1 MNLNKTGIILLSLL
15 GTIFFSA
22 CGDDS
27 DFNGSD
33 SYITSFQLKQGDI
46 TLNASIS
53 ADQVLITAPDNL
65 SLSGAAV
72 NFVISENASIDPK
85 PETITDWDTDRSF
98 IVTAHDGTKN
108 TYNYH
113 VQRNAS
119 SLEGDIVLLTQE
131 AVEEFA
137 ALKLSQ
143 VNGNLTIGAATG
155 TDSVRSLKSLSGLK
169 AIGFS
174 LNINPTYA
182 GKNLEGFEN
191 IEKIGSL
198 QIGDVKQLKNVDF
211 PKLKSI
217 MTDLNI
223 VRGSVKYLNFP
234 ELKNIDKGLQI
245 QYTDT
250 LTSMSFPKLQSVVE
264 NVNIEASWSANKL
277 EAVNFPSLE
286 KVGGRLNVSQ
296 WQQAT
301 EVKFPVLKN
310 VVTLSVLSLAKAK
323 TVSFPQLA
331 SVYDMTVSACN
342 VLTDMDFT
350 SLKNVAGNF
359 RLENLNIENMGG
371 LKSLTSTTGEFYVSN
386 MPMLKSS
393 KEMALKSVGGRIYIS
408 GWPVL
413 EDNIDGLSS
422 LNQIGGD
429 IIISQVSFKKF
440 TGFALTKANKIS
452 LFGHNLNS
460 ITEVDL
466 RNVTMTGLELS
477 NISSAFAL
485 KGKDVCD
492 YDVTWSDCNIAS
504 LVGFKELKS
513 LNFSIYNDALT
524 EATLNIEKIG
534 NNLTFNTYYLQ
545 KASLPNL
552 KEVGGQFNLSS
563 PPKEIELPL
572 LAKLGSGNLTVSS
585 MKKFSLPAL
594 KTVEGNLTIAS
605 GNYNGDEL
613 EEISMPLLTTVN
625 GTLDVS
631 GYSNYY
637 GNTKLKNLNG
647 FSALTSVKGIKI
659 AYNTSLTDYSGLKN
673 ILSSITASSWNVTYN
688 GYNPTFQD
696 MQDGK
701 YIKP

>member
-1 MNLNKTGIILLSLL
+1 MNLNKIGIILLSLL

-33 SYITSFQLKQGDI
+33 SYISSFQLKQGDI

-53 ADQVLITAPDNL
+53 ADQILISAPDNL
-65 SLSGAAV
+65 ALSGATV
-72 NFVISENASIDPK
+72 KVILSENASIDPK

-98 IVTAHDGTKN
+98 VVTAHDGTKN

-137 ALKLSQ
+137 ALKLTQ

-155 TDSVRSLKSLSGLK
+155 ADSIHSLKSLSALK
-169 AIGFS
+169 TIGFS
-174 LNINPTYA
+174 LNIKPTYA

-264 NVNIEASWSANKL
+264 NVNIEASWSTNKL

-286 KVGGRLNVSQ
+286 KVGGKVNVSQ
-296 WQQAT
+296 WQQVT
-301 EVKFPVLKN
+301 EVKFPLLKN
-310 VVTLSVLSLAKAK
+310 AVTLSVLSLAKAT

-331 SVYDMTVSACN
+331 SVYDMTVSACY
-342 VLTDMDFT
+342 VLTDMDFS
-350 SLKNVAGNF
+350 SLKTVSGNF
-359 RLENLNIENMGG
+359 RIENINIANMGG
-371 LKSLTSTTGEFYVSN
+371 LKALTSIAGEFYASN
-386 MPMLKSS
+386 LSGLKSS
-393 KEMALKSVGGRIYIS
+393 KEMTLKSVGGRIYIS
-408 GWPVL
+408 SWPVL

-429 IIISQVSFKKF
+429 IIISQIPFKKF
-440 TGFALTKANKIS
+440 SGFALTKANKIS
-452 LFGHNLNS
+452 LYGNDLTS
-460 ITEVDL
+460 ITEIDL
-466 RNVTMTGLELS
+466 RNVTMTGLELN
-477 NISSAFAL
+477 NISSDFTL

-492 YDVTWSDCNIAS
+492 YDVTWSDCNIGN
-504 LVGFKELKS
+504 VTGFKEVKS
-513 LNFSIYNDALT
+513 LNFSTYSNTIT
-524 EATLNIEKIG
+524 EATLNIAKVTNG
-534 NNLTFNTYYLQ
+534 LTLSAYYLE
-545 KASLPNL
+545 KVNLPYL
-552 KEVGGQFNLSS
+552 TEVGGQFSLSS

-572 LAKLGSGNLTVSS
+572 LVKLGSGNLTVSS

-605 GNYNGDEL
+605 GNYNGDQL
-613 EEISMPLLTTVN
+613 EEISMPSLTTIN

-647 FSALTSVKGIKI
+647 FSALKSVKGIKI
-659 AYNTSLTDYSGLKN
+659 AYNTSLTDFSGVKN
-673 ILSSITASSWNVTYN
+673 ILSSITASSWVVTYN

-701 YIKP
+701 YVKP

>member
-1 MNLNKTGIILLSLL
+1 MNLNRIGIILLSLL
-15 GTIFFSA
+15 GIIFFSA
-22 CGDDS
+22 CDEDD
-27 DFNGSD
+27 NIKGSD
-33 SYITSFQLKQGDI
+33 NYINSFQLKQGDI

-53 ADQVLITAPDNL
+53 NDLIVFSIPDNFSLTGATPIL
-65 SLSGAAV
+65 SLS
-72 NFVISENASIDPK
+72 ENAIIDPR
-85 PETITDWDTDRSF
+85 PETITDWNADRTF
-98 IVTAHDGTKN
+98 VVTSVNGEKN

-137 ALKLSQ
+137 AFKLSQ

-169 AIGFS
+169 TIGFG

-198 QIGDVKQLKNVDF
+198 QIGEVKQLKNVDF

-217 MTDLNI
+217 MTDLNV

-264 NVNIEASWSANKL
+264 NLNIEASWSTNNLKAI
-277 EAVNFPSLE
+277 NFPSLE
-286 KVGGRLNVSQ
+286 KVGGKVNVSQ
-296 WQQAT
+296 WQEVT

-310 VVTLSVLSLAKAK
+310 VTTLSVLSLAKGK

-331 SVYDMTVSACN
+331 SVYDITVVACN
-342 VLTDMDFT
+342 VLTDMDFS
-350 SLKNVAGNF
+350 SLKTVSGNF
-359 RLENLNIENMGG
+359 RIENINIANMGG
-371 LKSLTSTTGEFYVSN
+371 LKALTSVAGEFYASN
-386 MPMLKSS
+386 LSGLKSS

-408 GWPVL
+408 SWPLL

-429 IIISQVSFKKF
+429 IIISQIPFKKF
-440 TGFALTKANKIS
+440 SGFSLTKANKIS
-452 LFGHNLNS
+452 LYGYVTTINE
-460 ITEVDL
+460 IDL

-477 NISSAFAL
+477 NISSPFAL
-485 KGKDVCD
+485 KGKDVCNF
-492 YDVTWSDCNIAS
+492 DVTWSDCNIAS
-504 LVGFKELKS
+504 LIGFKELKS
-513 LNFSIYNDALT
+513 LNFSINEDAIT
-524 EATLNIEKIG
+524 EATLNIEKVS
-534 NNLTFNTYYLQ
+534 NNLTFSTYYLQ

-572 LAKLGSGNLTVSS
+572 LAKLGSGNLMVSS

-594 KTVEGNLTIAS
+594 KTVEGNLTIIS

-613 EEISMPLLTTVN
+613 EEISMPSLTTVN

-631 GYSNYY
+631 GYSDYY

-647 FSALTSVKGIKI
+647 LSALKSVKGITV
-659 AYNTSLTDYSGLKN
+659 AYNASLSDFSGLKN
-673 ILSSITASSWNVTYN
+673 ILSSITASSWSVAYN
-688 GYNPTFQD
+688 GYNPTFQN

-701 YIKP
+701 YVKP

>member
-1 MNLNKTGIILLSLL
+1 MNLNKIGIILLSLL

-33 SYITSFQLKQGDI
+33 SYVTSFQLKQGDI

-53 ADQVLITAPDNL
+53 ADQILITAPDNL
-65 SLSGAAV
+65 SLSGATV
-72 NFVISENASIDPK
+72 NFVVSENASIDPK

-98 IVTAHDGTKN
+98 VVTAHDGTKS

-137 ALKLSQ
+137 ALKLTQ
-143 VNGNLTIGAATG
+143 VNGNLTIGASTG
-155 TDSVRSLKSLSGLK
+155 ADSIHSLKSLSGLK
-169 AIGFS
+169 TIGFS
-174 LNINPTYA
+174 IIINPTYA

-264 NVNIEASWSANKL
+264 NVNIEASWSTNKL

-286 KVGGRLNVSQ
+286 KVGGKLNVSQ
-296 WQQAT
+296 WQQVT
-301 EVKFPVLKN
+301 EVKFPLLKN
-310 VVTLSVLSLAKAK
+310 AVTLSVLSLAKAK

-331 SVYDMTVSACN
+331 SVYDMTVSACY
-342 VLTDMDFT
+342 VLTDMDFS
-350 SLKNVAGNF
+350 SLKTVSGNF
-359 RLENLNIENMGG
+359 RIENISIANMGG
-371 LKSLTSTTGEFYVSN
+371 LKALSSITGEFYASN
-386 MPMLKSS
+386 LSGLKSS

-408 GWPVL
+408 SWPLL
-413 EDNIDGLSS
+413 EDNIDGLAS

-429 IIISQVSFKKF
+429 IIISQIPFKKF
-440 TGFALTKANKIS
+440 SGFSLTKANKIS
-452 LFGHNLNS
+452 LYGYVETINE
-460 ITEVDL
+460 IDL

-492 YDVTWSDCNIAS
+492 FDVTWSDCNIAS

-513 LNFSIYNDALT
+513 LNFSINEDSQT
-524 EATLNIEKIG
+524 EATLNIEKVS
-534 NNLTFNTYYLQ
+534 NNLTFSTYYLQ

-552 KEVGGQFNLSS
+552 KEVGGTFNLSS

-585 MKKFSLPAL
+585 MKKFSLPSL
-594 KTVEGNLTIAS
+594 KTVEGNLTIVS

-659 AYNTSLTDYSGLKN
+659 AYNTSLTDFSGLKN
-673 ILSSITASSWNVTYN
+673 ILSSITASSWSVTYN
-688 GYNPTFQD
+688 AYNPTFQD

-701 YIKP
+701 YVKP